1 MTNTSEF
8 VSFMNKKVSII
19 LLLFISFFA
28 ISVLSV
34 SGLGLYWMYYPY
46 NPIEIKEIR
55 ILSTDH
61 RVGEDFTY
69 EVTYRKN
76 MDLPALVARMF
87 VDANI
92 IQFPSTMS
100 NVRVTPENVEWE
112 KHQTTLSLARIAPD
126 VYIFK
131 LSFTYQVN
139 PIRQVIVS
147 AETNCFKVT
156 K

>member
-46 NPIEIKEIR
+46 NPIEIKEIK

-61 RVGEDFTY
+61 RVGGEFTY
-69 EVTYRKN
+69 EVVYRKH
-76 MDLPALVARMF
+76 MELPALVTRLF
-87 VDANI
+87 IDANV
-92 IQFPSTMS
+92 IQFPPTMS
-100 NVRVTPENVEWE
+100 NVRATPANVEWE
-112 KHQTTLSLARIAPD
+112 KHQTTLLLARIAPD
-126 VYIFK
+126 NYVFR
-131 LSFTYQVN
+131 LSFMYQVN